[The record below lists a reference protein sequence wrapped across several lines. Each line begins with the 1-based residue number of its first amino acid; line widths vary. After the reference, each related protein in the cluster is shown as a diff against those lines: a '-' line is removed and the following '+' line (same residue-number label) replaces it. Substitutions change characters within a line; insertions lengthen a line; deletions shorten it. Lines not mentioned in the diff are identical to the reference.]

1 MKQLSM
7 QKLLLGLLGLATFIL
22 VWKVITDFKL
32 VSPIFFPSPART
44 WTALLKG
51 LAGGPLLA
59 QTLETVQRMLLGW
72 LLASLAGIMLGALI
86 GVSRRARAFIAPTLE
101 LLRPLPAS
109 AMIPIAIAFL
119 GFSDQMVLVV
129 IAFGA
134 LWPMLL
140 ATIHGFSAMEPRLY
154 EVSAVLGLSRLQVIR
169 KLALPSAMPM
179 ILASLRLGLTISLIL
194 AVVGEMLASREGL
207 GQSILLASRSFRSA
221 DLFAGIVILGAIGL
235 VGSGLLSLAE
245 QRLLRWQAVTR

>member
-1 MKQLSM
+1 MRNLSLR
-7 QKLLLGLLGLATFIL
+7 KLLLGLLGLAAFIL
-22 VWKVITDFKL
+22 VWKLITDAKL
-32 VSPIFFPSPART
+32 VSPIFFPSPQRT
-44 WTALLKG
+44 LTSLING
-51 LAGGPLLA
+51 LGGGPLLG
-59 QTLETVQRMLLGW
+59 QTLETVERMLLGW
-72 LLASLAGIMLGALI
+72 LLASLVGIMLGALI
-86 GVSRRARAFIAPTLE
+86 GISRRARAYIAPTLE

-140 ATIHGFSAMEPRLY
+140 ATIHGFAAMEPRLY
-154 EVSAVLGLSRLQVIR
+154 EVSAVLGLTRLQIIW

-194 AVVGEMLASREGL
+194 AVVGEGL

-235 VGSGLLSLAE
+235 VGSRLLSVAE
-245 QRLLRWQAVTR
+245 RRLLRWQATSR

>member
-1 MKQLSM
+1 MKAVPLR
-7 QKLLLGLLGLATFIL
+7 KLVLGVGGLAAFIL
-22 VWKVITDFKL
+22 LWKLVTDAKL
-32 VSPIFFPSPART
+32 VSPVFFPGPERT
-44 WTALLKG
+44 YVALVKG
-51 LAGGPLLA
+51 LSGGPLLS
-59 QTLETVQRMLLGW
+59 QTFETVKRMLLGW
-72 LLASLAGIMLGALI
+72 LLASFVGILFGALV
-86 GVSRRARAFIAPTLE
+86 GVSKRARAFIAPTLE

-109 AMIPIAIAFL
+109 AMIPVAIAFL
-119 GFSDQMVLVV
+119 GFSNNMVLVV

-140 ATIHGFSAMEPRLY
+140 ATIHGFAAMEPRLY
-154 EVSAVLGLSRLQVIR
+154 EVSEVLGLNRAQVIW

-207 GQSILLASRSFRSA
+207 GQSILAASRSFRSA

-235 VGSGLLSLAE
+235 FGSRLLSVAE
-245 QRLLRWQAVTR
+245 RHLLRWQASSR

>member
-1 MKQLSM
+1 MKHFSLR
-7 QKLLLGLLGLATFIL
+7 KLLLGCGALVLFIL
-22 VWKVITDFKL
+22 VWKLVTDAKL
-32 VSPIFFPSPART
+32 VSPIFFPGPERT
-44 WTALLKG
+44 YAALVKGLSGGALLS
-51 LAGGPLLA
+51 
-59 QTLETVQRMLLGW
+59 QTLATVQRMLLGW
-72 LLASLAGIMLGALI
+72 LLASVVGVFLGAMI
-86 GVSRRARAFIAPTLE
+86 GISRRARAFVAPTLE

-119 GFSDQMVLVV
+119 GFSDNMVLVV

-154 EVSAVLGLSRLQVIR
+154 EVSAVLGLSRTATIW

-207 GQSILLASRSFRSA
+207 GQSILAASRSFRSP

-235 VGSGLLSLAE
+235 AGSRLLSMAE
-245 QRLLRWQAVTR
+245 RRLLAWQAVNR

>member
-1 MKQLSM
+1 MKNLSLR
-7 QKLLLGLLGLATFIL
+7 KLLLGLLGLAAFIL
-22 VWKVITDFKL
+22 GWKLITDAKL
-32 VSPIFFPSPART
+32 VSPIFFPSPQRT
-44 WTALLKG
+44 LTSLING
-51 LAGGPLLA
+51 LVSGPLLG
-59 QTLETVQRMLLGW
+59 QTLETVERMLLGW
-72 LLASLAGIMLGALI
+72 LLASLVGIMLGALI
-86 GVSRRARAFIAPTLE
+86 GISRRARAYIAPTLE

-140 ATIHGFSAMEPRLY
+140 ATIHGFAAMEPRLY
-154 EVSAVLGLSRLQVIR
+154 EVSAVLGLTRLQIIW

-179 ILASLRLGLTISLIL
+179 IFASLRLGLTISLIL

-235 VGSGLLSLAE
+235 VGSRLLSVAE
-245 QRLLRWQAVTR
+245 RRLLRWQASSR

>member
-1 MKQLSM
+1 MKHFALR
-7 QKLLLGLLGLATFIL
+7 KLALGLGGLAVFIL
-22 VWKVITDFKL
+22 LWKLVTDAKL
-32 VSPIFFPSPART
+32 VSPIFLPSPERT
-44 WTALLKG
+44 FAALVNG
-51 LAGGPLLA
+51 LSGGAMLS

-72 LLASLAGIMLGALI
+72 LLASLVGVFLGALI
-86 GVSRRARAFIAPTLE
+86 GISKRARAYVAPTLE

-109 AMIPIAIAFL
+109 AMIPVAIALL
-119 GFSDQMVLVV
+119 GFSDNMVLVV

-154 EVSAVLGLSRLQVIR
+154 EVSAVLGLSRAAVIW

-207 GQSILLASRSFRSA
+207 GQSLLLASRSFRSA
-221 DLFAGIVILGAIGL
+221 DLFAGIVILGGIGL
-235 VGSGLLSLAE
+235 AGSRLLSAIE
-245 QRLLRWQAVTR
+245 HRLLLWQGAGR

>member
-1 MKQLSM
+1 MKNLSLR
-7 QKLLLGLLGLATFIL
+7 KLLLGLLGLAAFIL
-22 VWKVITDFKL
+22 VWKQITDAKL
-32 VSPIFFPSPART
+32 VSPIFFPSPQRT
-44 WTALLKG
+44 LTSLING
-51 LAGGPLLA
+51 LVGGPLLG
-59 QTLETVQRMLLGW
+59 QTLETVKRMLLGW
-72 LLASLAGIMLGALI
+72 LLASLVGIMLGALI
-86 GVSRRARAFIAPTLE
+86 GVSRRARAYIAPTLE

-140 ATIHGFSAMEPRLY
+140 ATIHGFAAMEPRLY
-154 EVSAVLGLSRLQVIR
+154 EVSAVLGLTRLQIIW

-235 VGSGLLSLAE
+235 VGSRLLSVAE
-245 QRLLRWQAVTR
+245 RRLLRWQATSR

>member
-1 MKQLSM
+1 MKNLSLR
-7 QKLLLGLLGLATFIL
+7 KLLLGLLGLAAFIL
-22 VWKVITDFKL
+22 VWKLITDAKL
-32 VSPIFFPSPART
+32 VSPIFFPSPQRT
-44 WTALLKG
+44 LTSLING
-51 LAGGPLLA
+51 LGGGPLLG
-59 QTLETVQRMLLGW
+59 QTLETVKRMLLGW
-72 LLASLAGIMLGALI
+72 LLASFVGIMLGALI
-86 GVSRRARAFIAPTLE
+86 GVSRRARAYIAPTLE

-140 ATIHGFSAMEPRLY
+140 ATIHGFAAMEPRLY
-154 EVSAVLGLSRLQVIR
+154 EVSAVLGLTRLQIIW

-235 VGSGLLSLAE
+235 VGSRLLSVAE
-245 QRLLRWQAVTR
+245 RRLLRWQATSR

>member
-1 MKQLSM
+1 MKNLSLR
-7 QKLLLGLLGLATFIL
+7 KLLLGLLGLAAFIL
-22 VWKVITDFKL
+22 GWKLITDAKL
-32 VSPIFFPSPART
+32 VSPIFFPSPQRT
-44 WTALLKG
+44 LTSLING
-51 LAGGPLLA
+51 LSGGPLLG
-59 QTLETVQRMLLGW
+59 QTLETVERMLLGW
-72 LLASLAGIMLGALI
+72 LLASLVGIMLGALI
-86 GVSRRARAFIAPTLE
+86 GISRRARAYIAPTLE

-140 ATIHGFSAMEPRLY
+140 ATIHGFAAMEPRLY
-154 EVSAVLGLSRLQVIR
+154 EVSAVLGLTRLQIIW

-179 ILASLRLGLTISLIL
+179 IFASLRLGLTISLIL

-235 VGSGLLSLAE
+235 VGSRLLSVAE
-245 QRLLRWQAVTR
+245 RRLLRWQASSR

>member
-1 MKQLSM
+1 MRPVSLRKP
-7 QKLLLGLLGLATFIL
+7 LLGLLGLAAFIFA
-22 VWKVITDFKL
+22 WKLITDAKL
-32 VSPIFFPSPART
+32 ISPIFFPSPERT
-44 WTALLKG
+44 LTSLTNG
-51 LAGGPLLA
+51 LAGGPLLG

-72 LLASLAGIMLGALI
+72 LLASFVGIMLGALI
-86 GVSRRARAFIAPTLE
+86 GISRRARVYIAPTLE

-119 GFSDQMVLVV
+119 GFSNHMVLVV

-140 ATIHGFSAMEPRLY
+140 ATIHGFAAMEPRLY
-154 EVSAVLGLSRLQVIR
+154 EVSAVLGLSRLQIIW

-207 GQSILLASRSFRSA
+207 GQSILLASRSFRPA
-221 DLFAGIVILGAIGL
+221 DLFAGIVILGGIGL
-235 VGSGLLSLAE
+235 VGSRLLSFAE
-245 QRLLRWQAVTR
+245 RRLLRWQAASR

>member
-1 MKQLSM
+1 MRTSSLRKVF
-7 QKLLLGLLGLATFIL
+7 LGLLGLAVFIL
-22 VWKVITDFKL
+22 VWKLITDAKL
-32 VSPIFFPSPART
+32 VSPIFFPSPERT
-44 WTALLKG
+44 LASLIKGLSGGALLG
-51 LAGGPLLA
+51 

-72 LLASLAGIMLGALI
+72 LLASLVGIMLGALI

-119 GFSDQMVLVV
+119 GFSNPMVLVV

-140 ATIHGFSAMEPRLY
+140 ATIHGFAAMEPRLY
-154 EVSAVLGLSRLQVIR
+154 EVSAVLGLTRLQTIW

-194 AVVGEMLASREGL
+194 AIVGEMLASRDGL

-235 VGSGLLSLAE
+235 VGSRLLSLAE
-245 QRLLRWQAVTR
+245 ARLLRWQATR

>member
-1 MKQLSM
+1 MKHFALR
-7 QKLLLGLLGLATFIL
+7 KLALGLGGLAVFIL
-22 VWKVITDFKL
+22 LWKLVTDAKL
-32 VSPIFFPSPART
+32 VSPIFLPSPERT
-44 WTALLKG
+44 FAALVNG
-51 LAGGPLLA
+51 LSGGAMLSQA
-59 QTLETVQRMLLGW
+59 LETVQRMLLGW
-72 LLASLAGIMLGALI
+72 LLASLVGVFLGALI
-86 GVSRRARAFIAPTLE
+86 GISKRARAYVAPTLE

-109 AMIPIAIAFL
+109 AMIPVAIALL
-119 GFSDQMVLVV
+119 GFSDNMVLVV

-154 EVSAVLGLSRLQVIR
+154 EVSAVLGLSRAAVIW

-207 GQSILLASRSFRSA
+207 GQSLLLASRSFRSA
-221 DLFAGIVILGAIGL
+221 DLFAGIVILGGIGL
-235 VGSGLLSLAE
+235 TGSRLLSAIE
-245 QRLLRWQAVTR
+245 RRLLLWQGAGR

>member
-1 MKQLSM
+1 MKHFASR
-7 QKLLLGLLGLATFIL
+7 KLFLGFGGLIMFIL
-22 VWKVITDFKL
+22 TWKLVTDAKF
-32 VSPIFFPSPART
+32 VSPIFFPGPERT
-44 WTALLKG
+44 YAALMKGIAGGALLN
-51 LAGGPLLA
+51 
-59 QTLETVQRMLLGW
+59 QTLATVQRMLLGW
-72 LLASLAGIMLGALI
+72 LLASLIGVFLGALVGI
-86 GVSRRARAFIAPTLE
+86 SRRAGAFVAPTLE

-109 AMIPIAIAFL
+109 AMIPVAIAFL
-119 GFSDQMVLVV
+119 GFSDNMVLVV

-154 EVSAVLGLSRLQVIR
+154 EVSRVLGLSRLEVIW

-207 GQSILLASRSFRSA
+207 GQSILAASRSFRSP

-235 VGSGLLSLAE
+235 VGSRVLSIAE
-245 QRLLRWQAVTR
+245 RRFLRWQATVR

>member
-1 MKQLSM
+1 MTFLSLR
-7 QKLLLGLLGLATFIL
+7 KLILGACGLVLFIFI
-22 VWKVITDFKL
+22 WKAVTDAKL
-32 VSPIFFPSPART
+32 VSPIFLPGPERT
-44 WTALLKG
+44 YAALAKG
-51 LAGGPLLA
+51 MIGGPLLG
-59 QTLETVQRMLLGW
+59 QTLQTIQRMVLGW
-72 LLASLAGIMLGALI
+72 LLASCVGVLLGALI
-86 GVSRRARAFIAPTLE
+86 GTSHRARVYVAPTLE

-140 ATIHGFSAMEPRLY
+140 ATIQGFSAMEPRLY
-154 EVSAVLGLSRLQVIR
+154 EVSAVLGLSRLDVIR

-207 GQSILLASRSFRSA
+207 GQSILAASRSFRSA

-235 VGSGLLSLAE
+235 FGSRLLSLVE
-245 QRLLRWQAVTR
+245 RRLLRWQAASR

>member
-1 MKQLSM
+1 MRHLSLR
-7 QKLLLGLLGLATFIL
+7 KLVLGILGLAAFIL
-22 VWKVITDFKL
+22 VWKAVTDAKL
-32 VSPIFFPSPART
+32 VSPIFFPSPERT
-44 WTALLKG
+44 WTALVKG

-59 QTLETVQRMLLGW
+59 QTLETIQRMLLGW
-72 LLASLAGIMLGALI
+72 LLASLVGIMLGALI
-86 GVSRRARAFIAPTLE
+86 GISRRARVFIAPTLE

-154 EVSAVLGLSRLQVIR
+154 EVSAVLGLNRLQVIW
-169 KLALPSAMPM
+169 KLALPSALPM

-235 VGSGLLSLAE
+235 VGSRLLSMAE
-245 QRLLRWQAVTR
+245 QRLLRWQAAAR

>member
-1 MKQLSM
+1 MSHLNLR
-7 QKLLLGLLGLATFIL
+7 KLLLGFGSLLLFIL
-22 VWKVITDFKL
+22 AWKLVTDAKL
-32 VSPIFFPSPART
+32 VSPIFLPGPERT
-44 WTALLKG
+44 YAALLKG
-51 LAGGPLLA
+51 FSGGALLA
-59 QTLETVQRMLLGW
+59 QTLQTVQRMLLGW
-72 LLASLAGIMLGALI
+72 LLASFVGILFGALI
-86 GVSRRARAFIAPTLE
+86 GVSRRAREFIAPTLE

-109 AMIPIAIAFL
+109 AMIPVAIAFL
-119 GFSDQMVLVV
+119 GFSDKMVLVV

-140 ATIHGFSAMEPRLY
+140 ATIHGFAAMEPRLY
-154 EVSAVLGLSRLQVIR
+154 EVSRVLGLSRMQVIL

-207 GQSILLASRSFRSA
+207 GQSILAASRSFRSP

-235 VGSGLLSLAE
+235 GGSRLLSVAE
-245 QRLLRWQAVTR
+245 KRLLRWQGASR

>member
-1 MKQLSM
+1 MRNLSLR
-7 QKLLLGLLGLATFIL
+7 KLLLGLLGLAAFIL
-22 VWKVITDFKL
+22 VWKLITDAKL
-32 VSPIFFPSPART
+32 VSPIFFPSPQRT
-44 WTALLKG
+44 LTSLING
-51 LAGGPLLA
+51 LGGGPLLG
-59 QTLETVQRMLLGW
+59 QTLETVERMLLGW
-72 LLASLAGIMLGALI
+72 LLASLVGIMLGALI
-86 GVSRRARAFIAPTLE
+86 GISRRARAYIALE

-140 ATIHGFSAMEPRLY
+140 ATIHGFAAMEPRLY
-154 EVSAVLGLSRLQVIR
+154 EVSAVLGLTRLQIIW

-235 VGSGLLSLAE
+235 VGSRLLSVAE
-245 QRLLRWQAVTR
+245 RRLLRWQATSR

>member
-1 MKQLSM
+1 MKDFPLRR
-7 QKLLLGLLGLATFIL
+7 LLLGCATLMLFIL
-22 VWKVITDFKL
+22 IWKL
-32 VSPIFFPSPART
+32 VTDAKLISPIFFPGPERT
-44 WTALLKG
+44 YAALEKG
-51 LAGGPLLA
+51 IVEGDLIA
-59 QTLETVQRMLLGW
+59 QALETVQRMLFGW
-72 LLASLAGIMLGALI
+72 LLASFAGILLGALV
-86 GVSRRARAFIAPTLE
+86 GVSQRARAFIAPTLE

-119 GFSDQMVLVV
+119 GFSDNMVLVV

-140 ATIHGFSAMEPRLY
+140 ATIHGFASMEPRLY
-154 EVSAVLGLSRLQVIR
+154 EVSAVLGLSRTQIIW

-194 AVVGEMLASREGL
+194 SVVGEMLASRSGL
-207 GQSILLASRSFRSA
+207 GQSILAASRNFRSA

-235 VGSGLLSLAE
+235 IGSRLLSFAE
-245 QRLLRWQAVTR
+245 RRLLRWQGNNR

>member
-1 MKQLSM
+1 MRHLSLR
-7 QKLLLGLLGLATFIL
+7 KLLLGIGGLVLFIL
-22 VWKVITDFKL
+22 VWKLVTDAKL
-32 VSPIFFPSPART
+32 VSPIFFPGPERT
-44 WTALLKG
+44 YAALVKGLSGGALLQ
-51 LAGGPLLA
+51 
-59 QTLETVQRMLLGW
+59 QTLQTIQRMLLGW
-72 LLASLAGIMLGALI
+72 LLASFVGILLGALVGI
-86 GVSRRARAFIAPTLE
+86 SKRARAFIAPMLE

-109 AMIPIAIAFL
+109 AMIPVAIAFL
-119 GFSDQMVLVV
+119 GFSDHMVLVV

-140 ATIHGFSAMEPRLY
+140 ATIHGFAAMEPRLY
-154 EVSAVLGLSRLQVIR
+154 EVSQVLGLSRLEVIW

-207 GQSILLASRSFRSA
+207 GQSILAASRSFRSP

-235 VGSGLLSLAE
+235 VGSRLLSIAE
-245 QRLLRWQAVTR
+245 RRLLRWQATSR

>member
-1 MKQLSM
+1 MSHLSM
-7 QKLLLGLLGLATFIL
+7 RKLVLGILGLAAFIL
-22 VWKVITDFKL
+22 VWKAVTDAKL
-32 VSPIFFPSPART
+32 VSPIFFPSPERT
-44 WTALLKG
+44 WAALVKG

-59 QTLETVQRMLLGW
+59 QTVETIQRMLLGW
-72 LLASLAGIMLGALI
+72 LLASLVGIMLGALI
-86 GVSRRARAFIAPTLE
+86 GISRRARVFIAPTLE

-154 EVSAVLGLSRLQVIR
+154 EVSAVLGLNRLQVIW
-169 KLALPSAMPM
+169 KLALPSALPM

-235 VGSGLLSLAE
+235 VGSRLLSMAE
-245 QRLLRWQAVTR
+245 RRLLRWQAAAR

>member
-1 MKQLSM
+1 MKNISLR
-7 QKLLLGLLGLATFIL
+7 KLLLGLVGLAAFIL
-22 VWKVITDFKL
+22 VWKLITDAKL
-32 VSPIFFPSPART
+32 VSPIFFPSPQRT
-44 WTALLKG
+44 LTSLING
-51 LAGGPLLA
+51 LGGRPLLE
-59 QTLETVQRMLLGW
+59 QTLETVKRMLLGW
-72 LLASLAGIMLGALI
+72 LLASLVGIMLGALI
-86 GVSRRARAFIAPTLE
+86 GVSRRARAYIAPTLE

-140 ATIHGFSAMEPRLY
+140 ATIHGFAAMEPRLY
-154 EVSAVLGLSRLQVIR
+154 EVSAVLGLTRLQIIW

-207 GQSILLASRSFRSA
+207 GQRILLASRSFRSA

-235 VGSGLLSLAE
+235 VGSRLLSVAE
-245 QRLLRWQAVTR
+245 RRFLRWQATSR

>member
-1 MKQLSM
+1 MKNLSLR
-7 QKLLLGLLGLATFIL
+7 KLLLGLVGLAVFIL
-22 VWKVITDFKL
+22 IWKMMTDAKL
-32 VSPIFFPSPART
+32 VSPIFFPSPQRT
-44 WTALLKG
+44 LTSLING
-51 LAGGPLLA
+51 LGGGPLLA
-59 QTLETVQRMLLGW
+59 QTLETVERMLLGW
-72 LLASLAGIMLGALI
+72 LLASLVGIMLGALI
-86 GVSRRARAFIAPTLE
+86 GVSRRARAYIAPTLE

-140 ATIHGFSAMEPRLY
+140 ATIHGFAAMEPRLY
-154 EVSAVLGLSRLQVIR
+154 EVSAVLGLTRLQIIW

-179 ILASLRLGLTISLIL
+179 IFASLRLGLTITLIL

-207 GQSILLASRSFRSA
+207 GQSVLLASRSFRSA

-235 VGSGLLSLAE
+235 VGSRLLSAAE
-245 QRLLRWQAVTR
+245 RRLLRWQATSR

>member
-1 MKQLSM
+1 MRHLSSR
-7 QKLLLGLLGLATFIL
+7 KLLLGLLGLAAFIL
-22 VWKVITDFKL
+22 GWKLITDLKL
-32 VSPIFFPSPART
+32 VSPIFFPSPQRT
-44 WTALLKG
+44 LTALIHG
-51 LAGGPLLA
+51 LAGGPLLG
-59 QTLETVQRMLLGW
+59 QTLETVKRMLLGW
-72 LLASLAGIMLGALI
+72 LLASLVGIMLGALI

-109 AMIPIAIAFL
+109 AMIPIAIALL

-154 EVSAVLGLSRLQVIR
+154 EVSAVLGLSRLQVIW

-221 DLFAGIVILGAIGL
+221 ELFAGIVILGAIGL
-235 VGSGLLSLAE
+235 VGSRLLSLAE
-245 QRLLRWQAVTR
+245 QRLLRWQAVSR

>member
-1 MKQLSM
+1 MRHFSLR
-7 QKLLLGLLGLATFIL
+7 KLVLGFGGLLFFIL
-22 VWKVITDFKL
+22 MWKLVTDAKL
-32 VSPIFFPSPART
+32 VSPIFFPGPERT
-44 WTALLKG
+44 YAALMKGLSGGALLS
-51 LAGGPLLA
+51 
-59 QTLETVQRMLLGW
+59 QTLQTVQRMLLGW
-72 LLASLAGIMLGALI
+72 LLASFTGVFLGALI
-86 GVSRRARAFIAPTLE
+86 GTSRRARAFIAPTLE

-109 AMIPIAIAFL
+109 AVIPVAIAFL
-119 GFSDQMVLVV
+119 GFSDNMVLVV

-154 EVSAVLGLSRLQVIR
+154 EVSAVLGLSRAGVIW

-179 ILASLRLGLTISLIL
+179 TLASLRLGLTISLIL

-207 GQSILLASRSFRSA
+207 GQSILAASRSFRSP

-235 VGSGLLSLAE
+235 IGSRLLSIAE
-245 QRLLRWQAVTR
+245 RRLLRWQAVSR

>member
-1 MKQLSM
+1 MKHLPLR
-7 QKLLLGLLGLATFIL
+7 KLVLGIGGLLLFILLWKLAT
-22 VWKVITDFKL
+22 DAKL
-32 VSPIFFPSPART
+32 VSPIFFPGPERT
-44 WTALLKG
+44 YAALLKG
-51 LAGGPLLA
+51 LAGGALLT

-72 LLASLAGIMLGALI
+72 LLASFVGVFLGAII
-86 GVSRRARAFIAPTLE
+86 GISRRARFFVAPTLE

-109 AMIPIAIAFL
+109 AMIPVAIAFL
-119 GFSDQMVLVV
+119 GFSDNMVLVV

-140 ATIHGFSAMEPRLY
+140 ATIHGFAAMEPRLY
-154 EVSAVLGLSRLQVIR
+154 EVSRMLGLNRAQVIW

-207 GQSILLASRSFRSA
+207 GQSILAASRSFRSP

-235 VGSGLLSLAE
+235 VGSRLLSLAE
-245 QRLLRWQAVTR
+245 RRVLRWQTTSR

>member
-1 MKQLSM
+1 MTGFSFRKFG
-7 QKLLLGLLGLATFIL
+7 LGLSGLAAFLLIWKL
-22 VWKVITDFKL
+22 VTDAKI
-32 VSPIFFPSPART
+32 VSPIFLPGPERT
-44 WTALLKG
+44 FTALMNG
-51 LAGGPLLA
+51 LAGGPLLG
-59 QTLETVQRMLLGW
+59 QTVETVERMLLGW
-72 LLASLAGIMLGALI
+72 LLASLVGILLGALI
-86 GVSRRARAFIAPTLE
+86 GVSRRARTYIAPTLE

-140 ATIHGFSAMEPRLY
+140 ATIHGFAAMEPRLY
-154 EVSAVLGLSRLQVIR
+154 EVSAVLGLNRLQVIW

-179 ILASLRLGLTISLIL
+179 VLASLRLGLTISLIL

-235 VGSGLLSLAE
+235 IGSRLLSMAE
-245 QRLLRWQAVTR
+245 RRLLRWQSSAR

>member
-1 MKQLSM
+1 MRHFSLRR
-7 QKLLLGLLGLATFIL
+7 LLLGTGALVLFVLAWKL
-22 VWKVITDFKL
+22 VTDAKI
-32 VSPIFFPSPART
+32 VSPIFFPGPERT
-44 WTALLKG
+44 YAALVKGLFGGALLT
-51 LAGGPLLA
+51 
-59 QTLETVQRMLLGW
+59 QTLETIQRMLLGW
-72 LLASLAGIMLGALI
+72 LLASFVGVFLGALI
-86 GVSRRARAFIAPTLE
+86 GVSKQARAFIAPTLE

-119 GFSDQMVLVV
+119 GFSDHMVLVV

-140 ATIHGFSAMEPRLY
+140 ATMHGFAAMEPRLY
-154 EVSAVLGLSRLQVIR
+154 EVSQVLGLSRSEVIW

-207 GQSILLASRSFRSA
+207 GQSILAASRSFRSP

-235 VGSGLLSLAE
+235 AGSRLLSVAE
-245 QRLLRWQAVTR
+245 KRLLRWQAARR